1 MTRITNSLIDEVKR
15 IFGLRDTIEMQKQYK
30 VMLPLN
36 RIATPL
42 DIMINNDYLIED
54 DNY

>member
-1 MTRITNSLIDEVKR
+1 MTRTTNSLIDKVKR
-15 IFGLRDTIEMQKQYK
+15 TFGLRDTIKMQKQYK

-42 DIMINNDYLIED
+42 DIMNNNDWLIED